1 MKILICDSDNTA
13 ILSLV
18 KLIRSKYTEA
28 GNFVEI
34 LIDTAHNYEETLSAM
49 NMTDTAYD
57 IIFIDVVLGN
67 ESGIPLA
74 MIAKSRFPDARI
86 IFDSADARLCEL
98 IYVEMQPYAFVNKPF
113 NAEIIYHHIDNVN
126 DTVNGADKSL
136 ELFSNRQRYSIALKR
151 ITFIE
156 SDRNK
161 VTVHFGSESITVIST
176 LKEIETQLN
185 DNFIKCHK
193 SFIVNLAY
201 IVSVE
206 QGDFLLATGEKV
218 PVSRSRITQ
227 SKYDFMMYKGGII

>member
-1 MKILICDSDNTA
+1 MKILICDSDNNA

-18 KLIRSKYTEA
+18 KIIRGKYNEA
-28 GNFVEI
+28 ANFIDI

-57 IIFIDVVLGN
+57 IVFIDVALGK

-86 IFDSADARLCEL
+86 IFDSSDARLCEL

-113 NAEIIYHHIDNVN
+113 NAEIIYHHIDNVF
-126 DTVNGADKSL
+126 DSINGADKSL
-136 ELFSNRQRYSIALKR
+136 ELFANRTRYNIDLKKV
-151 ITFIE
+151 TFVE

-161 VTVHFGSESITVIST
+161 VTVHFGGESITVIST
-176 LKEIETQLN
+176 LKEIEKSLN

-201 IVSVE
+201 IVNVE
-206 QGDFLLATGEKV
+206 QGDFLLATGERV
-218 PVSRSRITQ
+218 PISRSRITQ
-227 SKYDFMMYKGGII
+227 SKHEFMMYKGGIN

>member
-49 NMTDTAYD
+49 NMTDAAYD

-176 LKEIETQLN
+176 LKVIETQLN

-201 IVSVE
+201 AVGVK

-218 PVSRSRITQ
+218 PISRSRITQ

>member
-57 IIFIDVVLGN
+57 IIFIDIVLGN